1 MEDFMD
7 EKKEHKK
14 WVIQCIFLIAV
25 LIYTAEIFFDHGG
38 SEKYMGVLF
47 STDIGWNHGL
57 YFKSFNE

>member
-1 MEDFMD
+1 MYFFDCCFDF
-7 EKKEHKK
+7 
-14 WVIQCIFLIAV
+14 
-25 LIYTAEIFFDHGG
+25 YTAEIFFDHGG